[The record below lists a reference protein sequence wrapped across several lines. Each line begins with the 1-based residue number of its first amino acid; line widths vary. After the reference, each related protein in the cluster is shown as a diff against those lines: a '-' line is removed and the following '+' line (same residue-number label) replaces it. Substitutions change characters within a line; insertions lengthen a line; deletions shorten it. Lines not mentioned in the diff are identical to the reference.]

1 MNKGYFIKGVNGYR
15 FNFIKKMQPDNE
27 SGTGDL
33 VILARFGDGYSLI
46 SEDDR

>member
-1 MNKGYFIKGVNGYR
+1 MNKPKLDS
-15 FNFIKKMQPDNE
+15 IKKMQPDNE
-27 SGTGDL
+27 SGTGNL